1 MWRLNH
7 RVGSMRSWQDWFLD
21 SRFIQHPVQY
31 FAMVILWSD
40 KNQRAPVKTRVFD
53 IHWFLW
59 VLCILTPSMFEPLAN
74 LEPIAESLFHH
85 ITHHLYRCQCFFLL
99 QSFPDLFPQIIQY
112 SIPPFWSSSEF
123 WNIYPSMIFWGIF
136 GVSPFNVLLHVL
148 TRTCWSWAPKIPPHL
163 CTLHSSSDA
172 ANISVGERREGTR

>member
-1 MWRLNH
+1 MWLLNH

-40 KNQRAPVKTRVFD
+40 KIQRAPVKTRVFD
-53 IHWFLW
+53 IPWFLW
-59 VLCILTPSMFEPLAN
+59 VLCILIPSMFEPLAN
-74 LEPIAESLFHH
+74 LEPIAESLFHY

-112 SIPPFWSSSEF
+112 SIPPFWSVWVLKYLSF
-123 WNIYPSMIFWGIF
+123 HLFWGILAF
-136 GVSPFNVLLHVL
+136 HLSMFCCKL

-163 CTLHSSSDA
+163 STLHSSS
-172 ANISVGERREGTR
+172 GLPQTRRRERGEGTR